1 MKKLFATM
9 GILAVTALTITTAIA
24 ESTIYTDGLGRM
36 HFLGKDA
43 ASNSARNVN
52 YANPEQQDLT
62 RRLYEN
68 STGELNYV
76 DRPLKN
82 YENTFSDSRYTNW
95 RKKFESNVDDAR
107 VNVDN
112 HTKATFSAEK
122 GANDASNPLGYG
134 TTNIDQNLKDKSS
147 VEKNSTEKSNK
158 SSLRWFKKKSK

>member
-1 MKKLFATM
+1 MKKSIATI
-9 GILAVTALTITTAIA
+9 GFLAVTALTISSVMA

-43 ASNSARNVN
+43 ASNSAQNVN
-52 YANPEQQDLT
+52 YSNPEQQDLT
-62 RRLYEN
+62 RKLYEN
-68 STGELNYV
+68 STGELNFV

-95 RKKFESNVDDAR
+95 KKKFQSNVDDAR

-134 TTNIDQNLKDKSS
+134 TTNIDQTST
-147 VEKNSTEKSNK
+147 KNSVSDKTSN
-158 SSLRWFKKKSK
+158 SRWFKKKKKSK